1 MKKIQSLII
10 KTVYS
15 PSINWL
21 LRPISLIIYKLFKK
35 RILSVAGKL
44 NLTLKGKKISLLT
57 NQTCSVT
64 NALYY
69 ESAINY
75 EFTPIFIEL
84 IQSSKVFYDI
94 GANIGFFSVVAKKFN
109 PAVQVIAFEP
119 NNGVFNY
126 LEKNIQLN
134 ETAVS
139 AVKAAVSDQVG
150 QLEFYS
156 VVNPKYPLVKEN
168 LSGSHSLQNEYGISK
183 AESYIVDVTTLLKT
197 TNNFNIDKVDLMK
210 LDTECTE
217 HIILLSS
224 IDFIIKHQPI
234 IICEVYHMIM
244 KDMIAV
250 MDQLIGFKA
259 FQCYGDYLKEVELS
273 AISDSDPERNF
284 FFCPIAKIDK
294 IKQFIR

>member
-1 MKKIQSLII
+1 VS
-10 KTVYS
+10 
-15 PSINWL
+15 
-21 LRPISLIIYKLFKK
+21 
-35 RILSVAGKL
+35 GKL
-44 NLTLKGKKISLLT
+44 DLSLKGKKISLHT

-94 GANIGFFSVVAKKFN
+94 GANIGYFSIVAKKFN

-119 NNGVFNY
+119 NNGVFKY

-134 ETAVS
+134 ETDINAVR
-139 AVKAAVSDQVG
+139 AAVSDKVG

-156 VVNPKYPLVKEN
+156 VVNPKYPWIKEN

-183 AESYIVDVTTLLKT
+183 AQTYKVDVTTLLKT
-197 TNNFNIDKVDLMK
+197 TDNFNIDAVDLIK

-259 FQCYGDYLKEVELS
+259 YQCYGDYLKEVELS

-284 FFCPIAKIDK
+284 FFCPASKIDK
-294 IKQFIR
+294 ITQFIR